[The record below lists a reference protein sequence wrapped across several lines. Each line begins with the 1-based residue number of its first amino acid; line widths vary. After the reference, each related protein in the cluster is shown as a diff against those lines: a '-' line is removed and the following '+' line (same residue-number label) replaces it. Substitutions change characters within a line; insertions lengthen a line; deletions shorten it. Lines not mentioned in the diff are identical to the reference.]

1 MVCKIDNYY
10 ARVYRIAILIP
21 HIYCTRVDVCGVCT
35 CVCLA
40 RYRVAHTCAHVC
52 VGVYISLAITTTGD
66 DECGV
71 CVGGM

>member
-1 MVCKIDNYY
+1 MYW
-10 ARVYRIAILIP
+10 
-21 HIYCTRVDVCGVCT
+21 TGVDVCGVCT

-52 VGVYISLAITTTGD
+52 VGVHISLAITTTGG
-66 DECGV
+66 DEYGV